1 MTEFKDNIKSG
12 NTWRRLFFVALYLA
26 ILCVLVDAVFVAL
39 VIIQCGFL
47 LLTGEKNTKLLQFT
61 DSVVLYYI
69 QVLNYLCFR
78 DDTLPFPF
86 GDFPKKA

>member
-1 MTEFKDNIKSG
+1 MTDLKNNIKSPS
-12 NTWRRLFFVALYLA
+12 TWRRLFFVALYLVIA
-26 ILCVLVDAVFVAL
+26 CVLVEAVFVAL

-47 LLTGEKNTKLLQFT
+47 LFTGEKNAKLLQFT
-61 DSVVLYYI
+61 GSVVLYYI

-86 GDFPKKA
+86 GDFPK